1 MQQKKPANRKLIYI
15 WDENLEF
22 FNKLPNKSATINQL
36 IKRLRL
42 DGRHQVN
49 NRTTEEDQAH

>member
-1 MQQKKPANRKLIYI
+1 MQKKTNRKLIYI

-22 FNKLPNKSATINQL
+22 FNKLPNKSAAINQL

-42 DGRHQVN
+42 NG
-49 NRTTEEDQAH
+49 

>member
-1 MQQKKPANRKLIYI
+1 MMQRHEVARRKAQQKKPANRKLIYI
-15 WDENLEF
+15 WDENLEY

-42 DGRHQVN
+42 DG
-49 NRTTEEDQAH
+49 

>member
-1 MQQKKPANRKLIYI
+1 MKHQKKPANRKLIYI
-15 WDENLEF
+15 WDENLEY

-42 DGRHQVN
+42 DG
-49 NRTTEEDQAH
+49 

>member
-1 MQQKKPANRKLIYI
+1 MMQKKTNRKLIYI

-22 FNKLPNKSATINQL
+22 FDKLPNKSATINQL

-42 DGRHQVN
+42 NG
-49 NRTTEEDQAH
+49 

>member
-1 MQQKKPANRKLIYI
+1 MSVETRGGALRGTLKKPANRKLIYI

-42 DGRHQVN
+42 NG
-49 NRTTEEDQAH
+49 

>member
-1 MQQKKPANRKLIYI
+1 MQKKTNRKLIYI

-22 FNKLPNKSATINQL
+22 FDKLPNKSATINQL

-42 DGRHQVN
+42 NG
-49 NRTTEEDQAH
+49 